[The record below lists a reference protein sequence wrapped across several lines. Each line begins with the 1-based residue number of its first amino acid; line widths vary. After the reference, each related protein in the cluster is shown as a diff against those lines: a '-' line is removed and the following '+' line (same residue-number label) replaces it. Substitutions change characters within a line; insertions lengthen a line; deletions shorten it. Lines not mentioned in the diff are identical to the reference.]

1 MRIAISSTGQGL
13 DSQMSPV
20 FGRCPYFVFV
30 DVDMETKEIKNEKTV
45 PNSAAMQAGGAGVM
59 SAQLVGNEKVEAVI
73 SGAAGPRA
81 FGVLQQLGIKIF
93 QGVPK
98 TVKENINL
106 FLEGKLTEVSA
117 PGPMG
122 IGFGRGRGMG
132 RRRGAG
138 MGAGRGG
145 GFGRV

>member
-1 MRIAISSTGQGL
+1 MRIAISSMAQGL

-30 DVDMETKEIKNEKTV
+30 DVDMETKEIKNEKSV
-45 PNSAAMQAGGAGVM
+45 VNSATMQAGGAGIM
-59 SAQLVGNEKVEAVI
+59 SAQLIANEKAEAVI
-73 SGAAGPRA
+73 SGATGPRA

-98 TVKENINL
+98 TVRENISL
-106 FLEGKLTEVSA
+106 FIEGKLKEISA

-122 IGFGRGRGMG
+122 FGQRGFGRGMG
-132 RRRGAG
+132 RRR
-138 MGAGRGG
+138 AGRKR
-145 GFGRV
+145 GFGNI